1 MLPMEP
7 SDFLK
12 HHFSL
17 YALQDSTPIDLR
29 KTSYKKIGKFLE
41 QMSMPRNSEGVIYYQ
56 EHKDIKG
63 HKVITK
69 IAREKLA
76 DFVP

>member
-1 MLPMEP
+1 MEP

-12 HHFSL
+12 HHFSM
-17 YALQDSTPIDLR
+17 YSLQDSTPIDLR
-29 KTSYKKIGKFLE
+29 KTSFKKIGKFLE
-41 QMSMPRNSEGVIYYQ
+41 QMSIPKKSDGVIYYS

-63 HKVITK
+63 HKVITR
-69 IAREKLA
+69 IERDSLA